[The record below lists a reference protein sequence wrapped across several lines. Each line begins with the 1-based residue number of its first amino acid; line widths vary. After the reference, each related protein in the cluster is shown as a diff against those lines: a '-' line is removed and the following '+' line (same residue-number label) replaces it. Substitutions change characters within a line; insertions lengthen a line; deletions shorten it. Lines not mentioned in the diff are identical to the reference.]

1 MPDFC
6 EKVFKKYDAEP
17 PIHIS
22 SCTLHCFLKTHE
34 CFSELGITDANDL
47 ANMAFT
53 FPQIANALSRHRWGK
68 EKESVLTYE
77 GSNYFP
83 IVVPG
88 GAVEFVAACSICEFG
103 RHKKW
108 RAWFM
113 GNAPDFEKGK
123 ILFKEVSI

>member
-1 MPDFC
+1 MPEFF
-6 EKVFKKYDAEP
+6 EKVFEKYDAEP

-34 CFSELGITDANDL
+34 CFSELGIADANDL
-47 ANMAFT
+47 ANTAFT
-53 FPQIANALSRHRWGK
+53 FPQIAGVFSRHRGGK

-88 GAVEFVAACSICEFG
+88 GVEFVSACSIHEFG

-108 RAWFM
+108 RVWFM
-113 GNAPDFEKGK
+113 GSSPDFEKGK
-123 ILFKEVSI
+123 ILFKEVTV